1 MPVLPPHI
9 SKDKQDKPQ
18 EITSFRYQGAAV
30 IIRDEKPVRENLYLS
45 CLSASMLIL
54 NGESGGHSV
63 LEDTVAHRK
72 SGIGVVEKAAHLATS
87 RRLLWADLRPAFK
100 ASYTQ
105 QADLSLHYHFIQM
118 YKGR

>member
-30 IIRDEKPVRENLYLS
+30 IIRDEKPVRDNLYLS
-45 CLSASMLIL
+45 CLSASTLIL

-63 LEDTVAHRK
+63 LEDTVARRK
-72 SGIGVVEKAAHLATS
+72 LGIGVVEKATHLEGSSGLTQG
-87 RRLLWADLRPAFK
+87 LLLK
-100 ASYTQ
+100 QVTHNK
-105 QADLSLHYHFIQM
+105 LTCHYINAL
-118 YKGR
+118 